1 MRSRYSAYALGL
13 TDYIIH
19 TTHPKNPSSSLPFD
33 RWKQEIL
40 AFSKNTLFEGLTI
53 GECVDGKD
61 DAFVTFFALL
71 RQGGT
76 DVSFAEKSHF
86 EKMSGQW
93 LYVDG
98 DIFPYTR
105 PYRKKL

>member
-71 RQGGT
+71 RQGDT
-76 DVSFAEKSHF
+76 DVSFVEKSHF
-86 EKMSGQW
+86 EKVNGQW

-98 DIFPYTR
+98 DIFPHICPNR
-105 PYRKKL
+105 RD